1 MRDIFQRIIN
11 NMMGQY
17 VTVLLVLGAVSTV
30 TYLILITDIRDQE
43 GNARL
48 VKMNTEQGLMIS
60 DINIALTQKT
70 YLTNTADLHKLN
82 ARVLSTQ
89 LQLTQDHEAL
99 KSGYRFV
106 KEKEHLIQV
115 RGQLSPELR
124 ALYFDS
130 SNSID
135 HLMHAYLSIVRE
147 LQRMPADTLKL
158 DNEALNKLLF
168 TLSPPLLDALDRASL
183 LQQRQ
188 SEFMLGNTAN
198 KQNLIFT
205 ISIGTLFLV
214 GALLLQPMVARLKD
228 SASRKKP
235 LPITLL
241 TPHKP

>member
-1 MRDIFQRIIN
+1 
-11 NMMGQY
+11 
-17 VTVLLVLGAVSTV
+17 
-30 TYLILITDIRDQE
+30 
-43 GNARL
+43 
-48 VKMNTEQGLMIS
+48 
-60 DINIALTQKT
+60 
-70 YLTNTADLHKLN
+70 
-82 ARVLSTQ
+82 
-89 LQLTQDHEAL
+89 
-99 KSGYRFV
+99 
-106 KEKEHLIQV
+106 
-115 RGQLSPELR
+115 
-124 ALYFDS
+124 
-130 SNSID
+130 
-135 HLMHAYLSIVRE
+135 
-147 LQRMPADTLKL
+147 MPADTLKL

-168 TLSPPLLDALDRASL
+168 TLSPPLLEALDRASL

>member
-1 MRDIFQRIIN
+1 M
-11 NMMGQY
+11 
-17 VTVLLVLGAVSTV
+17 TVLLVLGAVSTV

-48 VKMNTEQGLMIS
+48 VKMSTEQG

-70 YLTNTADLHKLN
+70 YLTNTADLHKFN

>member
-168 TLSPPLLDALDRASL
+168 TLSPPRY
-183 LQQRQ
+183 
-188 SEFMLGNTAN
+188 
-198 KQNLIFT
+198 
-205 ISIGTLFLV
+205 
-214 GALLLQPMVARLKD
+214 
-228 SASRKKP
+228 
-235 LPITLL
+235 
-241 TPHKP
+241 